1 MQENLDKGAYQQINR
16 QRRDE
21 MKILA
26 INGSHRK
33 GKNTAEML
41 QTILDEAEAH
51 GAETE
56 LVELMDYTI
65 KECISCNKCLREAKC
80 SITDDDMGQLYDKL
94 LAADGIIL
102 GSPVYFSNVTGRL
115 KDFIDRSRPL
125 HMVRN
130 ALDGK
135 IGGAVVHAG
144 LRNGGQERA
153 LTILHAFLTEHGMLI
168 ASDRGGDDNIIS
180 TGPMGTMFSSCENG
194 KMRYIKGVS
203 QDEVALTSCQRLG
216 RNTVNLIKKMS

>member
-1 MQENLDKGAYQQINR
+1 
-16 QRRDE
+16 

-41 QTILDEAEAH
+41 KTALAEAEAL

-65 KECISCNKCLREAKC
+65 KECISCNKCLSKAEC
-80 SITDDDMGQLYDKL
+80 SITDDDMNELYQKL
-94 LAADGIIL
+94 LAADGILI

-125 HMVRN
+125 HMVKN

-135 IGGAVVHAG
+135 VGGAVVHAG
-144 LRNGGQERA
+144 LRNGGQELA
-153 LTILHAFLTEHGMLI
+153 LGILHTFLTGHGMII
-168 ASDRGGDDNIIS
+168 ASDRGQEDPIVN
-180 TGPMGTMFSSCENG
+180 TGPMGTMFSSYEDG
-194 KMRYIKGVS
+194 KMRFVRGVT
-203 QDEVALTSCQRLG
+203 QDEAALVSCRRLG
-216 RNTVNLIKKMS
+216 KNMVSLLKKMA

>member
-1 MQENLDKGAYQQINR
+1 
-16 QRRDE
+16 
-21 MKILA
+21 MKIVA

-41 QTILDEAEAH
+41 NTVLAEAEAL

-65 KECISCNKCLREAKC
+65 KECISCNKCLAKAEC
-80 SITDDDMGQLYDKL
+80 SITDDDMAHLYEKM
-94 LAADGIIL
+94 LAADAIVI

-135 IGGAVVHAG
+135 VGGAVVHAG
-144 LRNGGQERA
+144 LRNGGQELA
-153 LTILHAFLTEHGMLI
+153 LTILHTFMLGHGMLI
-168 ASDRGGDDNIIS
+168 ASDRGPDDAIANTGAMGSMYS
-180 TGPMGTMFSSCENG
+180 TYEDG
-194 KMRYIKGVS
+194 KMRFVKGVS
-203 QDEVALTSCQRLG
+203 QDGVALVSCRQLG
-216 RNTVNLIKKMS
+216 RNTVGILKKLG